1 MGYGKASVAS
11 VVMSCAASGF
21 FVCAGAGEAFGALPA
36 YGLVGQYT
44 APGGAFDVLPDGRLV
59 ALGGVDGRDVLVQ
72 DAVNVGSYS
81 VVGSIDTAG
90 PIASFGASFVR
101 VSPDGDTV
109 AVGDNTFGAGNSVYT
124 FSLGDLGVSPAPT
137 QRFLTP
143 NFGASWGDAGTLFVT
158 GADSAT
164 FESGVYRVDVAGGGV
179 DLVVDDIG
187 GASGGVAVRDGV
199 LYTGNGFDTDASA
212 GTSVT
217 GEVRAVSLSDLPG
230 GGSVGP
236 VSFESG
242 MTAVAEALSAQP
254 LAFDPFGNLLVG
266 GGDTFGGQSDA
277 GYAGVVDGDGIAD
290 ALAGGGFS
298 PGADLELDPSGS
310 GAALYSAAFNDAT
323 QELLVIGEGT
333 VFRYEVPSPGSA
345 VVLGAAGVFAGGRRR
360 RG

>member
-21 FVCAGAGEAFGALPA
+21 FASVGAGEAFGGLPA

-44 APGGAFDVLPDGRLV
+44 APAGAFDVLPDGRLV

-72 DAVNVGSYS
+72 DGVNVGSYS

-90 PIASFGASFVR
+90 AIASFGASFVR
-101 VSPDGDTV
+101 VSPDGDTL
-109 AVGDNTFGAGNSVYT
+109 AVGDNNFGAGNSVYT

-137 QRFLTP
+137 ERFVTP
-143 NFGASWGDAGTLFVT
+143 NFGAAWGDAGTLFVT
-158 GADSAT
+158 GADPVS

-179 DLVVDDIG
+179 DLVVEDIG

-199 LYTGNGFDTDASA
+199 LFTGNGFDTDAGA

-217 GEVRAVSLSDLPG
+217 GEVRAVSLGDLSG
-230 GGSVGP
+230 GP

-266 GGDTFGGQSDA
+266 GGDSFGGQSDA
-277 GYAGVVDGDGIAD
+277 GYAGVIDGDAIAG
-290 ALAGGGFS
+290 ALAGGGFM
-298 PGADLELDPSGS
+298 PGADLELDPIGS
-310 GAALYSAAFNDAT
+310 GGALYSVAFNDAT
-323 QELLVIGEGT
+323 GELLVVSGGT
-333 VFRYEVPSPGSA
+333 VFRYEIPSPGSA
-345 VVLGAAGVFAGGRRR
+345 LVLGVAGVFAAGRRR
-360 RG
+360 DG